1 MDMSTSISNVA
12 LTSADLEEHVVQRA
26 SAVVGLGGIAL
37 VHLLDV
43 EDRLTEVPYIGW
55 LFVALIGV
63 SLGLAAALIRSDD
76 RRVWLAAGL
85 MAGATIG
92 GYVITRTVGMPNDG
106 GADIGNWT
114 EPLGMASLMIEGVV
128 VALAFSRLAAKD

>member
-1 MDMSTSISNVA
+1 MAMSTSVSNVP
-12 LTSADLEEHVVQRA
+12 LTSAMLEEHIVQRA

-85 MAGATIG
+85 LAGATIG

-128 VALAFSRLAAKD
+128 VALAFSRLATKD

>member
-1 MDMSTSISNVA
+1 MSTSVSNAA
-12 LTSADLEEHVVQRA
+12 LTSAALEEHIVQRA

-85 MAGATIG
+85 LAGATIG

-128 VALAFSRLAAKD
+128 VALAFSRLATKD